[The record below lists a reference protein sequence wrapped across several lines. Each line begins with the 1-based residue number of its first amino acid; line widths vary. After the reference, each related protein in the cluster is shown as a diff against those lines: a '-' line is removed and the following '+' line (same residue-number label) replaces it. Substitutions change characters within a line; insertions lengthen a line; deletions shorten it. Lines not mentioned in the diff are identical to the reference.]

1 MELAL
6 LNPKDYSRRG
16 RPWDERKAPGQQKRP
31 GSAKRYATG
40 DVARVTHTEVDARCS
55 HQQYD
60 PNRHRQDRDLVR
72 GSLKMPGTKEWA
84 LSNRG
89 MPPQVSGC

>member
-6 LNPKDYSRRG
+6 LNPKTIARRG

-31 GSAKRYATG
+31 GRPKRYATG
-40 DVARVTHTEVDARCS
+40 DVAWVTHAEVDARCS

-60 PNRHRQDRDLVR
+60 PNRHRQDRDLVAV
-72 GSLKMPGTKEWA
+72 L
-84 LSNRG
+84 
-89 MPPQVSGC
+89 